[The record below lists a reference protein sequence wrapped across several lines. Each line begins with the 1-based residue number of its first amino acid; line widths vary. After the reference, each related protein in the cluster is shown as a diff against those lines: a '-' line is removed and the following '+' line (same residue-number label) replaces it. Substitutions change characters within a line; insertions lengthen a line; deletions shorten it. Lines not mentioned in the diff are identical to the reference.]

1 MFPSNTCVPSALRA
15 LLPSLLSRGACLVFP
30 GLRMPVPIPLNEC
43 VLRDDRHL
51 LWATS
56 HTPYG
61 PARPCVGLL
70 PCEAWRPLGEEG
82 EGCLLL
88 SASGEEV
95 ARIVALDSLPLTT
108 DRARK
113 LRQDQTRHEQRAA
126 SEPSYARRWA
136 LRFREASAAADA
148 T

>member
-1 MFPSNTCVPSALRA
+1 MLPSNTCVPSALRA
-15 LLPSLLSRGACLVFP
+15 LLPKLLSRGACLIFP
-30 GLRMPVPIPLNEC
+30 GLSMPVPIPLNEC

-51 LWATS
+51 LWATM
-56 HTPYG
+56 HTPFG
-61 PARPCVGLL
+61 PTRPCVGLI
-70 PCEAWRPLGEEG
+70 PCEAWRPLGTSG

-95 ARIVALDSLPLTT
+95 ARIVPLEAISLTT

-113 LRQDQTRHEQRAA
+113 LRLDQARHEQRAA
-126 SEPSYARRWA
+126 REPSYARRWA

-148 T
+148 S